1 MKMKNSVV
9 LSFSSFSSFSSLAFR
24 TCVYMYVYKYYL
36 IICLIYVCDLKRAA
50 THRQNTGVGI
60 DLNTILMV

>member
-9 LSFSSFSSFSSLAFR
+9 LSFSFSSFSFSFLAFR
-24 TCVYMYVYKYYL
+24 DAAGVYMYINSVYFVYAW
-36 IICLIYVCDLKRAA
+36 DLNRAA

>member
-1 MKMKNSVV
+1 MYINSVY
-9 LSFSSFSSFSSLAFR
+9 F
-24 TCVYMYVYKYYL
+24 VYTW
-36 IICLIYVCDLKRAA
+36 DLNRAA